1 MPPKTK
7 RGRREIIEAALDE
20 VRESGFLKLNV
31 RAVAR
36 RLECSTMPIFSVFS
50 GMEELKKAVVDEMVA
65 LYESY
70 IEKGLLEEKPFK
82 GAGRAYIRF
91 AKEEPKFFEAL
102 FMSEK
107 GSIKELPTIDP
118 TLGRVIAVAEGSSGL
133 QGKRAEKIHQEMWIF
148 VHGVSTMYAT
158 NSFVWKESAVDEML
172 TDVFLGLKERLS
184 GGKV

>member
-7 RGRREIIEAALDE
+7 RGRKEIIEAALEE
-20 VRESGFLKLNV
+20 VRENGFLKLNV

-82 GAGRAYIRF
+82 GVGRAYIRF

-107 GSIKELPTIDP
+107 GAIKELPAIDP
-118 TLGRVIAVAEGSSGL
+118 TLVRVIAVAEGSSGL

-148 VHGVSTMYAT
+148 VHGVATMYAT
-158 NSFVWKESAVDEML
+158 NSFVWEESAVDEML

-184 GGKV
+184 GGRE